1 MSRLTPTRGLSFCL
15 RILAWLSLNNKL
27 IQPREVGWPC
37 AARKRR
43 EGNIKMQAIKATVTA
58 RQDFYRNKAS
68 ESASSISIE
77 ETSTYKGKPGTKT
90 PTVGEIPEAID
101 ALIDNKMFRNKFK
114 ALIRKGHLQDLLD
127 LAEVA
132 EGKDNKSHWFAR
144 ATRTTP
150 LPGHEG
156 KPTYWERS
164 LKFLAKLRQVRR
176 IAEQIGNRIK
186 VPQGSM
192 NAVFKA
198 AWRHQQGALRFAVT
212 AAEVGKIHQFGL
224 FCKLAIPREKQVT
237 TA

>member
-1 MSRLTPTRGLSFCL
+1 MQTIRATLT
-15 RILAWLSLNNKL
+15 N
-27 IQPREVGWPC
+27 
-37 AARKRR
+37 
-43 EGNIKMQAIKATVTA
+43 

-68 ESASSISIE
+68 ESASSTSIE
-77 ETSTYKGKPGTKT
+77 ETSTHKGKSGKAVA
-90 PTVGEIPEAID
+90 TVGEIPEAID

-114 ALIRKGHLQDLLD
+114 ALIRRGHLQDLLD

-132 EGKDNKSHWFAR
+132 EGKDQPSHWFAR

-150 LPGHEG
+150 VPGSEG
-156 KPTYWERS
+156 KPTFWERS

-186 VPQGSM
+186 VPADSM

-212 AAEVGKIHQFGL
+212 AAETGKSHPFGL
-224 FCKLAIPREKQVT
+224 FCKLAIPRQAET
-237 TA
+237 SAA